1 MGKGGNIGMA
11 LSSHIKMPNLGIKKR
26 LTGRSGGK
34 RKANRTKKARRSRKG
49 GFTGAIEQAIVPF
62 GLLAAQKRM
71 QKRSK
76 KGGRKSRKSRK
87 SKTHKRRH

>member
-1 MGKGGNIGMA
+1 MSSVMGAMA
-11 LSSHIKMPNLGIKKR
+11 SNVRMPNLGIKRR

-34 RKANRTKKARRSRKG
+34 RRVSRKTRKARKSRKG